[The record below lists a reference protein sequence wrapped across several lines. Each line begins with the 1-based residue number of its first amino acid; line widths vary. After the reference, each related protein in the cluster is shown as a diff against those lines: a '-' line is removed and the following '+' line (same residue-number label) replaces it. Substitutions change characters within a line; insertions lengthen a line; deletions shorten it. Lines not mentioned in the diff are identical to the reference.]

1 MNSKQTGAIFLV
13 AGTCIGGG
21 TIALPMMLAK
31 VGIVPSLVLMF
42 CIWAFTYYT
51 ALLNLDLNLK
61 AGKGLSLGELGRH
74 FSGRVAESLGVVS
87 LKLLSY
93 ALLAVFIYGSSS
105 ILEKLSG
112 VPFQVVIHIV
122 AALSFLVLLLPL
134 KIIDYI
140 NRTLFLGLLGVFGV
154 LILGL
159 LWVMK
164 WDNLPL
170 FTDQSFDFSM
180 LRALLPLIFTSFG
193 FQGSFHTIMNY
204 CDLNAKTLRTVF
216 FWGSLIPAVVY
227 LLWTMSVLIFLND
240 GNPEFYQKMVTGKV
254 EVGAF
259 VEALS
264 HSTQWSFVQMLVW
277 WVSLLAIVT
286 SLVGVGVG
294 LHESLKSMIK
304 VKCGQ
309 NALSSAA
316 TIIPPYIIALIL
328 PNAFIAV
335 LGFAGMILI
344 FIAVLMPA
352 YLLKTVQTKNKVIL
366 SFQEHFWFWASVV
379 FGVFIILCELLNMF
393 A

>member
-1 MNSKQTGAIFLV
+1 MSSKQTGAIFLV
-13 AGTCIGGG
+13 SGTCIGGG

-31 VGIVPSLVLMF
+31 VGIIPSLILMLA
-42 CIWAFTYYT
+42 IWAFTYYT
-51 ALLNLDLNLK
+51 ALLNLELNLK
-61 AGKGLSLGELGRH
+61 AGRGLSLGELGRH
-74 FSGRVAESLGVVS
+74 FSGRIAEVFGVLS
-87 LKLLSY
+87 LKILSY

-105 ILEKLSG
+105 ILEKLFG
-112 VPFQVVIHIV
+112 VPFHVVIHII

-170 FTDQSFDFSM
+170 FTDQSFNFSM

-193 FQGSFHTIMNY
+193 FHVIFHTLTNY
-204 CDLNAKTLRTVF
+204 CNKDAVVLKRVF
-216 FWGSLIPAVVY
+216 FWGSLIPAVIY

-240 GNPEFYQKMVTGKV
+240 GNPEFYQKMITNKV
-254 EVGAF
+254 EVGEF

-264 HSTQWSFVQMLVW
+264 HSTQWSFVQILVW

-294 LHESLKSMIK
+294 LHESLKNMITWNSGK
-304 VKCGQ
+304 NVL
-309 NALSSAA
+309 ASLI
-316 TIIPPYIIALIL
+316 TIIPPYITALLL
-328 PNAFIAV
+328 PNAFITV
-335 LGFAGMILI
+335 LGFAGMILVV
-344 FIAVLMPA
+344 IAVLLPA
-352 YLLKTVQTKNKVIL
+352 YLLFQAKKTKTFYKEPYKA
-366 SFQEHFWFWASVV
+366 FWLWASII
-379 FGVFIILCELLNMF
+379 FGVFIIVCEILNMSF
-393 A
+393 